1 LANVRPLPHR
11 SEIFSD
17 RLRARLAP
25 VVAVVLLAIALLLAV
40 ALGPVRLDMGKIART
55 LFGLHGGLIG
65 TDRTILLDLRLPRV
79 VLAALV
85 GAALAASGSAYQAV
99 FRNPLADPYLLGV
112 AAGAGLGATIAFIGR
127 NPGVTPSVPIFAFF
141 GGVTAVAATLTI
153 AGRRANDAP
162 TILLA
167 GIAFGSFATAI
178 QTYLQQ
184 RHSAVLRPVYSWILG
199 QLNGAGW
206 SAVIDVAPYILLSL
220 IALHLLS
227 RRMDAL
233 LLSDDEARS
242 LGVNPARLRMM
253 VIVVATLATSTA
265 VAASGLIGFV
275 GIVIPHLV
283 RSLTHQATSRAITTI
298 AIAGA
303 AFLVLADLGGR
314 TIVAPSEL
322 PIGVIT
328 AFVGAPFFLFVLRT
342 RGRGL
347 V

>member
-1 LANVRPLPHR
+1 LANASALSHR
-11 SEIFSD
+11 SEMFSD
-17 RLRARLAP
+17 RLRARAAP
-25 VVAVVLLAIALLLAV
+25 VIAIVLLVVALLFAV

-55 LFGLHGGLIG
+55 LLGMHGGLGG

-127 NPGVTPSVPIFAFF
+127 SPGVTPSVPIFAFL
-141 GGVTAVAATLTI
+141 GGIVAVAATLMI
-153 AGRRANDAP
+153 AGRRANDPP

-167 GIAFGSFATAI
+167 GIAFGAFATAI

-184 RHSAVLRPVYSWILG
+184 RNSAVLRPVYSWILG

-206 SAVIDVAPYILLSL
+206 SAVVDVAPYILLSL

-275 GIVIPHLV
+275 GIVIPHLI
-283 RSLTHQATSRAITTI
+283 RSLTHQATSRAISTI

-314 TIVAPSEL
+314 TIVAPAEL